1 MGYASALAMVMFL
14 IIAVLSLVQFRLFRS
29 DTTEAVL

>member
-14 IIAVLSLVQFRLFRS
+14 IIAMLSLIQFQLFRS
-29 DTTEAVL
+29 DATEAVL